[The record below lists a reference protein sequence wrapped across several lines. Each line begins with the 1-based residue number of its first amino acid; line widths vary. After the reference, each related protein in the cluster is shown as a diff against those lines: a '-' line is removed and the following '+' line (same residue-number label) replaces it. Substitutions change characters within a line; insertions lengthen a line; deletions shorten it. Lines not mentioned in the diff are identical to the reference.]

1 MIGVARSLPE
11 AIVARRGWF
20 EADVSIV

>member
-11 AIVARRGWF
+11 AIVARMGWF
-20 EADVSIV
+20 EEDVSIV